1 MYEIVLSEQYLLG
14 RKEKCVGGLF
24 MNCFKKTGTM
34 TLVLSS
40 LIVFALVVAGCGG
53 GAKPA
58 EPAKTAAPVK
68 WVANSVWPPA
78 NHQSVGLTEF
88 AKRAKEATKG
98 KVDITVQTG
107 GALGYK
113 GPELLKAV
121 RDGLVP
127 VSDMLTSGVA
137 GDEPLFDIVTLPFL
151 IQSFDEGKILSDIA
165 RPHFDKAAEQKW
177 GQKILYISP
186 WPAAGL
192 WTKKEV
198 KAVADMKGLKT
209 RTYDKN
215 GALVMQAVGGTP
227 YPLPF
232 SEVYSSLATNL
243 IDSVL
248 TSTPT
253 AVDAKFWEVLK
264 FYAPINITMATDLV
278 TVNLKEFNKL
288 DKDTQAALV
297 KLGKDMEAE
306 MWKKVAQLDKDQE
319 AISNK
324 GGIKTVAPS
333 KEYLNELS
341 AVTKGI
347 REEWLKKAPAEAKTI
362 VDEFNKKVGRK

>member
-1 MYEIVLSEQYLLG
+1 
-14 RKEKCVGGLF
+14 
-24 MNCFKKTGTM
+24 MNCYKKSGIM
-34 TLVLSS
+34 TLVLTGLLVLS
-40 LIVFALVVAGCGG
+40 LVIAGCGG
-53 GAKPA
+53 GSKPA
-58 EPAKTAAPVK
+58 EPAKAAAPVK
-68 WVANSVWPPA
+68 WVANSVWPPN
-78 NHQSVGLTEF
+78 NHHSVGLTEF

-98 KVDITVQTG
+98 KVDMTVQTG

-113 GPELLKAV
+113 GPELLKVV

-177 GQKILYISP
+177 GQKILYIAP

-198 KAVADMKGLKT
+198 KSVAEMKGLKT

-232 SEVYSSLATNL
+232 SEVYSSLATGL

-288 DKDTQAALV
+288 DKETQAALI

-333 KEYLNELS
+333 KEFLNDLS
-341 AVTKGI
+341 VVTKNI
-347 REEWLKKAPAEAKTI
+347 REEWLKKAPPEAKTI
-362 VDEFNKKVGRK
+362 VEEFNKKVGRK

>member
-1 MYEIVLSEQYLLG
+1 MKYLKRSG
-14 RKEKCVGGLF
+14 F
-24 MNCFKKTGTM
+24 MA
-34 TLVLSS
+34 LVLSS
-40 LIVFALVVAGCGG
+40 MLVLALVAAGCGG
-53 GAKPA
+53 GSKPA

-68 WVANSVWPPA
+68 WVANSVWPPN
-78 NHQSVGLTEF
+78 NHHSVGLTDF

-113 GPELLKAV
+113 GPELLKVV

-127 VSDMLTSGVA
+127 MSDMLTSGVA

-165 RPHFDKAAEQKW
+165 RPHFDKVAEQKW
-177 GQKILYISP
+177 GQKILYIAP

-192 WTKKEV
+192 WTKNEV
-198 KAVADMKGLKT
+198 KSVAQMKGLKT

-288 DKDTQAALV
+288 DKETQAALI

-333 KEYLNELS
+333 KEFLNELS
-341 AVTKGI
+341 IVTKGI
-347 REEWLKKAPAEAKTI
+347 REDWLKKAPPEAKTI
-362 VDEFNKKVGRK
+362 VEEFNKKVGRK

>member
-1 MYEIVLSEQYLLG
+1 MKYLKRSG
-14 RKEKCVGGLF
+14 F
-24 MNCFKKTGTM
+24 MA
-34 TLVLSS
+34 LVLSS
-40 LIVFALVVAGCGG
+40 VLVLALVVAGCGG
-53 GAKPA
+53 GSKPA

-68 WVANSVWPPA
+68 WVANSVWPPN
-78 NHQSVGLTEF
+78 NHHSVGLTDF

-113 GPELLKAV
+113 GPELLKVV

-127 VSDMLTSGVA
+127 MSDMLTSGVA

-165 RPHFDKAAEQKW
+165 RPHFDKVAEQKW
-177 GQKILYISP
+177 GQKILYIAP

-192 WTKKEV
+192 WTKNEV
-198 KAVADMKGLKT
+198 KAVAQMKGLKT

-288 DKDTQAALV
+288 DKETQAALI

-333 KEYLNELS
+333 KEFLNELS
-341 AVTKGI
+341 IVTKGI
-347 REEWLKKAPAEAKTI
+347 REDWLKKAPPEAKTI
-362 VDEFNKKVGRK
+362 VEEFNKKVGRK

>member
-1 MYEIVLSEQYLLG
+1 MRSNNLKLLSILL
-14 RKEKCVGGLF
+14 LLAF
-24 MNCFKKTGTM
+24 SL
-34 TLVLSS
+34 TL
-40 LIVFALVVAGCGG
+40 VAGCGG
-53 GAKPA
+53 
-58 EPAKTAAPVK
+58 KTETKKEAGPVK
-68 WVANSVWPPA
+68 WVANSVWPPN
-78 NHQSVGLTEF
+78 NHQSVGLQEF
-88 AKRAKEATKG
+88 AAKVKEATKG
-98 KVDITVQTG
+98 KVELNVQTG

-137 GDEPLFDIVTLPFL
+137 GDEPLFAIVTLPFL
-151 IQSFDEGKILSDIA
+151 IQSFEEGKILNDIA
-165 RPHFDKAAEQKW
+165 RPYFDKVAEQKW
-177 GQKILYISP
+177 GQKILYIAP
-186 WPAAGL
+186 WPAAGF

-198 KAVADMKGLKT
+198 NSVADMKGMKM

-215 GALVMQAVGGTP
+215 GGLVLQAVGGTP

-232 SEVYSSLATNL
+232 SEVYSSLATGV

-264 FYAPINITMATDLV
+264 FYSPTNVTMATDLI

-288 DKDTQAALV
+288 DKASQEALI
-297 KLGKDMEAE
+297 KAGKEMEEA
-306 MWKKVAQLDKDQE
+306 MWKKVAALDKEQE

-324 GGIKTVAPS
+324 GGIKTVPPS
-333 KEYLNELS
+333 KEFLNELS
-341 AVTKGI
+341 AATKGI
-347 REEWLKKAPAEAKTI
+347 REDWLKTAPPEAKTI
-362 VDEFNKKVGRK
+362 IAEFNKKVGRQ

>member
-1 MYEIVLSEQYLLG
+1 MKG
-14 RKEKCVGGLF
+14 
-24 MNCFKKTGTM
+24 FKQSGFIA
-34 TLVLSS
+34 LVLSS
-40 LIVFALVVAGCGG
+40 MLILALVIAGCGG
-53 GAKPA
+53 GSKPA
-58 EPAKTAAPVK
+58 EPAKAAAPVK
-68 WVANSVWPPA
+68 WVANSVWPPN
-78 NHQSVGLTEF
+78 NHHSVGLNDF

-113 GPELLKAV
+113 GPELLKVV

-127 VSDMLTSGVA
+127 MSDMLTSGVA
-137 GDEPLFDIVTLPFL
+137 GDELLFDIVTLPFL

-165 RPHFDKAAEQKW
+165 RPHFDKVAEQKW
-177 GQKILYISP
+177 GQKILYIAP

-192 WTKKEV
+192 WTKTEV
-198 KAVADMKGLKT
+198 TSVAGMKGLKT

-264 FYAPINITMATDLV
+264 FYSPINITMATDLV

-288 DKDTQAALV
+288 DKETQAALV

-324 GGIKTVAPS
+324 GGIKTIAPS
-333 KEYLNELS
+333 KEFLNELS
-341 AVTKGI
+341 VVTKGI
-347 REEWLKKAPAEAKTI
+347 REEWLKKAPPEAKTI
-362 VDEFNKKVGRK
+362 VEEFNKKVGRK

>member
-1 MYEIVLSEQYLLG
+1 MNWCKKNGLLA
-14 RKEKCVGGLF
+14 
-24 MNCFKKTGTM
+24 
-34 TLVLSS
+34 LVLSS
-40 LIVFALVVAGCGG
+40 MLVLALVVAGCGG
-53 GAKPA
+53 GSKPA
-58 EPAKTAAPVK
+58 EPAKKDAPPVK
-68 WVANSVWPPA
+68 WVANSVWPPN
-78 NHQSVGLTEF
+78 NHQSVGLVEF
-88 AKRAKEATKG
+88 AKRVKDATKG
-98 KVDITVQTG
+98 KVEMTVQVG

-113 GPELLKAV
+113 GPELLKVV

-137 GDEPLFDIVTLPFL
+137 GDEPLFNVVTLPFL
-151 IQSFDEGKILSDIA
+151 IQSLDEGKILSDIA
-165 RPHFDKAAEQKW
+165 RPHFEKVVEQKW
-177 GQKILYISP
+177 GQKLLYVSP
-186 WPAAGL
+186 WPAAGV
-192 WTKKEV
+192 WSKKEI
-198 KAVADMKGLKT
+198 KSLADMKGLKT

-215 GALVMQAVGGTP
+215 GGLVMQAVGGTP

-232 SEVYSSLATNL
+232 SEVYSSLATGL

-264 FYAPINITMATDLV
+264 FYAPVNVTMATDIV

-324 GGIKTVAPS
+324 NGIKTVAPS
-333 KEYLNELS
+333 KEFLNELS
-341 AVTKGI
+341 VVTKGI
-347 REEWLKKAPAEAKTI
+347 REDWLKTAPPEAKTI
-362 VDEFNKKVGRK
+362 IEEFQKKVGRK

>member
-1 MYEIVLSEQYLLG
+1 MYEIVLSEQHLLG

-137 GDEPLFDIVTLPFL
+137 GDERPLALAGPNVDDAGRFRIAQ
-151 IQSFDEGKILSDIA
+151 QSQQDA
-165 RPHFDKAAEQKW
+165 RFR
-177 GQKILYISP
+177 L
-186 WPAAGL
+186 AGG
-192 WTKKEV
+192 V
-198 KAVADMKGLKT
+198 
-209 RTYDKN
+209 
-215 GALVMQAVGGTP
+215 
-227 YPLPF
+227 
-232 SEVYSSLATNL
+232 S
-243 IDSVL
+243 
-248 TSTPT
+248 
-253 AVDAKFWEVLK
+253 
-264 FYAPINITMATDLV
+264 
-278 TVNLKEFNKL
+278 
-288 DKDTQAALV
+288 
-297 KLGKDMEAE
+297 
-306 MWKKVAQLDKDQE
+306 
-319 AISNK
+319 
-324 GGIKTVAPS
+324 
-333 KEYLNELS
+333 
-341 AVTKGI
+341 
-347 REEWLKKAPAEAKTI
+347 
-362 VDEFNKKVGRK
+362 

>member
-1 MYEIVLSEQYLLG
+1 M
-14 RKEKCVGGLF
+14 
-24 MNCFKKTGTM
+24 
-34 TLVLSS
+34 
-40 LIVFALVVAGCGG
+40 
-53 GAKPA
+53 
-58 EPAKTAAPVK
+58 
-68 WVANSVWPPA
+68 
-78 NHQSVGLTEF
+78 
-88 AKRAKEATKG
+88 
-98 KVDITVQTG
+98 
-107 GALGYK
+107 
-113 GPELLKAV
+113 
-121 RDGLVP
+121 
-127 VSDMLTSGVA
+127 SDMLTSGVA

-165 RPHFDKAAEQKW
+165 RPHFDKVAEQKW
-177 GQKILYISP
+177 GQKILYIAP

-192 WTKKEV
+192 WTKNEV
-198 KAVADMKGLKT
+198 KSVAQMKGLKT

-288 DKDTQAALV
+288 DKETQEALV

-333 KEYLNELS
+333 KEFLNELS
-341 AVTKGI
+341 IVTKGI
-347 REEWLKKAPAEAKTI
+347 REDWLKKAPPEAKTI
-362 VDEFNKKVGRK
+362 VEEFNKKVGRK

>member
-1 MYEIVLSEQYLLG
+1 MYEIVLSEQHLLG

-278 TVNLKEFNKL
+278 TVNLKEL

>member
-1 MYEIVLSEQYLLG
+1 
-14 RKEKCVGGLF
+14 
-24 MNCFKKTGTM
+24 MND
-34 TLVLSS
+34 
-40 LIVFALVVAGCGG
+40 
-53 GAKPA
+53 
-58 EPAKTAAPVK
+58 
-68 WVANSVWPPA
+68 
-78 NHQSVGLTEF
+78 F

-98 KVDITVQTG
+98 KVEITVQTG

-113 GPELLKAV
+113 GPELLKVV

-127 VSDMLTSGVA
+127 MSDILASGVA
-137 GDEPLFDIVTLPFL
+137 GDEPLFGVVTLPFL
-151 IQSFDEGKILSDIA
+151 IQSFDEGKILNDIA
-165 RPHFDKAAEQKW
+165 RPHFDKVAEQKW
-177 GQKILYISP
+177 GQKILYIAP

-192 WTKKEV
+192 WSKKEV
-198 KAVADMKGLKT
+198 KTVAEMKGLKT

-232 SEVYSSLATNL
+232 SEVYSSLATGL

-264 FYAPINITMATDLV
+264 FYAPINVTMATDLV
-278 TVNLKEFNKL
+278 TVNIKEFNKL
-288 DKDTQAALV
+288 DKDTQAALI

-324 GGIKTVAPS
+324 GGIKTVPPS
-333 KEYLNELS
+333 KEFLNQLS
-341 AVTKGI
+341 VVTKGI
-347 REEWLKKAPAEAKTI
+347 REDWLKTAPPEAKTI
-362 VDEFNKKVGRK
+362 IEEFNKKVGRK

>member
-1 MYEIVLSEQYLLG
+1 MKCGKRSRTIAIVLSA
-14 RKEKCVGGLF
+14 
-24 MNCFKKTGTM
+24 
-34 TLVLSS
+34 
-40 LIVFALVVAGCGG
+40 VFILALLVVGCGG
-53 GAKPA
+53 SGAKPA
-58 EPAKTAAPVK
+58 EPAKSAAPVK
-68 WVANSVWPPA
+68 WVANSVWPPN
-78 NHQSVGLTEF
+78 NHHSVGLNDF

-98 KVDITVQTG
+98 KVEITVQTG

-113 GPELLKAV
+113 GPELLKVV

-127 VSDMLTSGVA
+127 MSDMLTSGVA
-137 GDEPLFDIVTLPFL
+137 GDELLFDIVTLPFL

-165 RPHFDKAAEQKW
+165 RPYFDKVAEQKW
-177 GQKILYISP
+177 GQKILYIAP

-192 WTKKEV
+192 WTKMEV
-198 KAVADMKGLKT
+198 KSVAEMKGLKT

-288 DKDTQAALV
+288 DKETQAALI

-333 KEYLNELS
+333 KEFLNELS
-341 AVTKGI
+341 VVTKGI
-347 REEWLKKAPAEAKTI
+347 REEWLKKAPPEAKTI
-362 VDEFNKKVGRK
+362 VEEFNKKVGRK